1 MAGLDVLNAGRV
13 GRPHGLDGSFHV
25 TRPRP
30 ALLALGGEVRI
41 GDVVWEIVR
50 RAGTDDRPILR
61 LHGVD
66 DRAGAEAL
74 RGEDLFVAR
83 SLAPP
88 LEEGEYWAEDLR
100 GCRVVT
106 AGDRELGVVDELRAL
121 PSCEVLEV
129 GEMLVPMVG
138 GAVIAVDV
146 AARRIVVDARF
157 LGLDGSFHVTRA
169 RPTLLPLGG
178 MVRIGEAARTIVR
191 RAGTDDRPILRIE
204 GVDDRAGAE
213 ALRGEDLR
221 VLRSAAPKLEDGE
234 YWAEDL
240 QGCRIVAEDGRELG
254 VVEGLRA
261 LPSCEALE
269 VGELLVPMVADAI
282 RAVDLAARRIVVDAD
297 FLGVGKPAA
306 PRG

>member
-1 MAGLDVLNAGRV
+1 VAGLDVLNAGRV

-138 GAVIAVDV
+138 DAVIAVDV

-157 LGLDGSFHVTRA
+157 LGLDEAGE
-169 RPTLLPLGG
+169 PGG
-178 MVRIGEAARTIVR
+178 LSAAPEAPPAAPDAPAAAPAAPPAAPDAPPAAPDAPPAAPDAPAAAPDTWSAARD
-191 RAGTDDRPILRIE
+191 A
-204 GVDDRAGAE
+204 
-213 ALRGEDLR
+213 
-221 VLRSAAPKLEDGE
+221 RSAAPD
-234 YWAEDL
+234 
-240 QGCRIVAEDGRELG
+240 
-254 VVEGLRA
+254 A
-261 LPSCEALE
+261 L
-269 VGELLVPMVADAI
+269 
-282 RAVDLAARRIVVDAD
+282 
-297 FLGVGKPAA
+297 PAA
-306 PRG
+306 PAAPWAPAVPAAPDAPPPPAAPDAPPAPAAPDAARG